1 MLKTIRLY
9 TDYKFEG
16 KIPYDNALAKALQ
29 WLYDDSNFED
39 DDSWGYSM
47 NSRLPLY
54 DVMTLVV
61 LFVGGA
67 HEEFGETKLHQ
78 IIHLL
83 EEGKDQFNW
92 RDVRPAVKYKDDI
105 IQINKMESR
114 TTEVLLWAAY
124 VYCLLRCEEYND
136 SPDSKCH
143 RAKDL
148 LYRLLKQKSGLND
161 KAFQKHF
168 LMRHQDSTMRILIEN
183 AFANRQKKAPVD
195 NGLENKTTDDEIKAE
210 VESLRGRVKEL
221 EKELA
226 AAQAKAAELQQRL
239 DDADGNSQE
248 VEKWKQ
254 EAEREKKAR
263 EVMIVE
269 LLLPIF
275 YNIEKDVQD
284 FLEKVEGMDD
294 LQITALVRE
303 WVKLKK
309 ISDQSKK
316 RKLWSVLHAARLYR
330 STETNWNNQV

>member
-1 MLKTIRLY
+1 
-9 TDYKFEG
+9 
-16 KIPYDNALAKALQ
+16 
-29 WLYDDSNFED
+29 
-39 DDSWGYSM
+39 M

-54 DVMTLVV
+54 DFMTLVV
-61 LFVGGA
+61 LFICCA
-67 HEEFGETKLHQ
+67 HEEFGETKLFN
-78 IIHLL
+78 IIYKL
-83 EEGKDQFNW
+83 EEGKNLYDLQEKNPTFNYQ
-92 RDVRPAVKYKDDI
+92 DNYI
-105 IQINKMESR
+105 LINKMKSR
-114 TTEVLLWAAY
+114 TTEVILWAAY
-124 VYCLLRCEEYND
+124 IYCLFLCEGLTN
-136 SPDSKCH
+136 PDAQILS
-143 RAKDL
+143 AKDL
-148 LYRLLKQKSGLND
+148 LYRLLKQKSCLND

-183 AFANRQKKAPVD
+183 AFTNKQKKAPDDEVQ
-195 NGLENKTTDDEIKAE
+195 ENKAADDGGKAE
-210 VESLRGRVKEL
+210 VERLQERVKEL
-221 EKELA
+221 EEKLA
-226 AAQAKAAELQQRL
+226 AEKSKATELQQRL
-239 DDADGNSQE
+239 DDVDGNSQE